1 MSRVFLAQEVALGRE
16 VVLKVLPPEL
26 GGALSP
32 ERFQREVRVA
42 AGLQHPH
49 IVPLFAAGDAEGI
62 LYYTMPMVAGE
73 SLRVRLDRDG
83 PLPVKRMATLGAERA
98 RP

>member
-1 MSRVFLAQEVALGRE
+1 MSRVFLAQELALGRE

-49 IVPLFAAGDAEGI
+49 IVPLFAAGAVDGI

-73 SLRVRLDRDG
+73 TLRARLDREG
-83 PLPVKRMATLGAERA
+83 PLPV
-98 RP
+98 